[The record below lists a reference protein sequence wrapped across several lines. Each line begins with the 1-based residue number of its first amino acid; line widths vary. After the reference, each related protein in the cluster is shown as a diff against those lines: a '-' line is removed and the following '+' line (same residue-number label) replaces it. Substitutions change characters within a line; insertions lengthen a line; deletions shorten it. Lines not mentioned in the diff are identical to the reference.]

1 MDIRTMTRKTGQA
14 MCHLNPDNA
23 KILVVIPAYNEESS
37 IYRVVRSANAMLP
50 GSEILVIDDSS
61 ADNTKSEAKKAGAIV
76 LSHPLNLGYASSL
89 ELGYIYALQHG
100 YDIVLQMDGDG
111 QHLAEE
117 MPKVLFPVARGEADI
132 CIGSRYMLAEQTY
145 KTSWVRRTGQKF
157 FGLIYSLITKEHI
170 TDPTSG
176 FQCLNKKA
184 FHLFAEGHFP
194 DDFPDTDVLLIS
206 HYARLVIREVP
217 VRMHARS
224 DGESMHSGFKPLYY
238 IVKMLLSIFMVI
250 LNHRRWRTYAS

>member
-1 MDIRTMTRKTGQA
+1 MTAKTDPA
-14 MCHLNPDNA
+14 MGVPNPANPNVL
-23 KILVVIPAYNEESS
+23 IIIPAYNEESC
-37 IYRVVRSANAMLP
+37 IYRVVHSVKAILP
-50 GSEILVIDDSS
+50 GAEILVIDDSS
-61 ADNTKSEAKKAGAIV
+61 ADNTNLEAKRAGAIV
-76 LSHPLNLGYASSL
+76 LRHPINMGYASSL
-89 ELGYIYALQHG
+89 ELGYLYALRHG
-100 YDIVLQMDGDG
+100 YDFVLQMDGDG

-117 MPKVLFPVARGEADI
+117 MQKLIDPVVRGEADI
-132 CIGSRYMLAEQTY
+132 CIGSRYMLTEQNY

-157 FGLIYSLITKEHI
+157 FGFIYSLITKEHI

-184 FHLFAEGHFP
+184 FQLFAGGHFP

-206 HYARLVIREVP
+206 HYAKFVIREVP
-217 VRMHARS
+217 VRMNARS
-224 DGESMHSGFKPLYY
+224 DGKSMHSGFKPLYY